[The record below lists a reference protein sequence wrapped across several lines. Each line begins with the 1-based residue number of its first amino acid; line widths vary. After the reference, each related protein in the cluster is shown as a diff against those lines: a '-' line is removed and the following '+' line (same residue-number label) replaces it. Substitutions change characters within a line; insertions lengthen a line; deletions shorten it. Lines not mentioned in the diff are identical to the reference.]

1 MSEPQASVT
10 VLNRDQVRAVD
21 RIAMDDFGIPGIVL
35 MENAGRGISDRIC
48 ELGLAGP
55 VVILCGRGNNGGDG
69 YVVARQLVTRGF
81 DVSTVST
88 SPGSELSG
96 DTAINCRIN
105 DRLGIERIE
114 VSLKDD
120 VGFEAIRQLL
130 DRADWIVDALLG
142 TGASGAPRDLM
153 AKLIGLANEA
163 PGRRL
168 AIDIPSGLDC
178 DTGETPGAV
187 FRADYTATLAALKPA
202 LVNGVSRCAGVVS
215 VHDIGIPKA
224 LIRDASRKIH

>member
-21 RIAMDDFGIPGIVL
+21 RIAMEEFGIPGIVL

-48 ELGLAGP
+48 ELGIAGP
-55 VVILCGRGNNGGDG
+55 VVVLCGRGNNGGDG
-69 YVVARQLVTRGF
+69 YVVARQLLTRGL

-96 DTAINCRIN
+96 DAAINCRIS
-105 DRLGIERIE
+105 DRLGVERIE
-114 VSLKDD
+114 ASSTDD
-120 VGFEAIRQLL
+120 ADFEAVRQLVHS
-130 DRADWIVDALLG
+130 AEWIVDALLG

-153 AKLIGLANEA
+153 AKLIGLANDA

-168 AIDIPSGLDC
+168 AIDIPTGLDC

-187 FRADYTATLAALKPA
+187 FRADYTTTLAALKPA
-202 LVNGVSRCAGVVS
+202 LANGASKCAGVVS
-215 VHDIGIPKA
+215 VHDIGIPQA
-224 LIRDASRKIH
+224 LIRSAIPEIH